1 MRRSLFVP
9 QYDTEIHRNKTQ
21 AEAEQIIRDARARP
35 GFEQAN
41 MFPEADG
48 EFTVVLIFRIGE

>member
-1 MRRSLFVP
+1 MP
-9 QYDTEIHRNKTQ
+9 QYRTEIHRNLSQ
-21 AEAEQIIRDARARP
+21 SEAETLIRDARRRP

-48 EFTVVLIFRIGE
+48 EFTVVLIFRDVPDENE

>member
-1 MRRSLFVP
+1 MP
-9 QYDTEIHRNKTQ
+9 QFRTEIHKNKTQ
-21 AEAEQIIRDARARP
+21 QEAEQIIRDARGDP

-48 EFTVVLIFRIGE
+48 EFTVVLIFHDGE